1 MGEYSWLQIFPFST
15 LKIFWPTEFLLKSQ
29 LLDLW
34 EFPCTLLVAFLLL
47 LFIILSLSLRFAT
60 LIGVFLGVVLFQLI
74 LFETL
79 FSSSSYLFPLP
90 G

>member
-1 MGEYSWLQIFPFST
+1 MVVDFPFHHFKDI
-15 LKIFWPTEFLLKSQ
+15 LAYRIFAEKSSSRFMGILLYITCCFS
-29 LLDLW
+29 LA
-34 EFPCTLLVAFLLL
+34 AFNILA
-47 LFIILSLSLRFAT
+47 LSLKFAT
-60 LIGVFLGVVLFQLI
+60 LIEVCLGVVLFQLI

>member
-1 MGEYSWLQIFPFST
+1 MVADFPFQHIKDI
-15 LKIFWPTEFLLKSQ
+15 LAYRIFAEKSASRFMGIP
-29 LLDLW
+29 LYITCC
-34 EFPCTLLVAFLLL
+34 FSIAAFN
-47 LFIILSLSLRFAT
+47 ILSLSLRFAT